1 MHKAMKYFLFFLF
14 SSLFGGG
21 CKTTTPFTSVD
32 AEAFARELSKTEVQL
47 VDVRTPEEYAEGHIP
62 GAVNMNVQDAAF
74 DQQLATLDKTRPVAL
89 YCRSGRRSKLAAT
102 RAAKVGYKVTE
113 LNGGIL
119 SWKGDLEQ

>member
-1 MHKAMKYFLFFLF
+1 MKYLMFFLF
-14 SSLFGGG
+14 STLLGGG
-21 CKTTTPFTSVD
+21 CKTTAPFTSVD

-102 RAAKVGYKVTE
+102 RAAKMGYKVIE

>member
-14 SSLFGGG
+14 SSLLGGG
-21 CKTTTPFTSVD
+21 CKPTTPFTSVD